1 MQEIT
6 GHALGGYMC
15 AMLGAWADVAVQV
28 SFVLLLF
35 RSIEILRT
43 I

>member
-28 SFVLLLF
+28 SFFVVVVPF
-35 RSIEILRT
+35 H
-43 I
+43 